1 MTERAGNVNFLAP
14 LDRFSTRVFTEVSV
28 LPTTRKVSLVMRKP
42 GCMFVARGVSWLSPI
57 LCATAISVFAS
68 NAAQAQVQASG
79 QEELKINPTASD
91 RAAAEEAKVVYRHA
105 RPANTAAG
113 SALKHKD
120 ITTEV
125 ESSGATATSTTAAGA
140 ATPPDNDRLSF
151 PADLSYLGGAV
162 VPFAES
168 HAIYLQPKDGKCQKI
183 STCWR

>member
-1 MTERAGNVNFLAP
+1 
-14 LDRFSTRVFTEVSV
+14 
-28 LPTTRKVSLVMRKP
+28 MRKP
-42 GCMFVARGVSWLSPI
+42 SCMFVARGVSWFLPI
-57 LCATAISVFAS
+57 LCAAAMSAFAS
-68 NAAQAQVQASG
+68 TAAQAQVQVQASG
-79 QEELKINPTASD
+79 REELKINPTASD

-183 STCWR
+183 A